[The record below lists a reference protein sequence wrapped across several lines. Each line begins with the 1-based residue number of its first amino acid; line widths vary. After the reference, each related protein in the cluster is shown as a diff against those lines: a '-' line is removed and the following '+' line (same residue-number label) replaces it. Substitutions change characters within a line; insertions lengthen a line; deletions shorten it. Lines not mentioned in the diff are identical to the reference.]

1 MVVLSCS
8 VMSHS
13 LRPHRLQSTRLLCP
27 WNSPGKNTGVG
38 SHSLLQGGLRNP
50 RIKPRR
56 IAGGFFTAELPGSPG
71 LDSLQLTQCFLTIF
85 STSSLHIHI
94 SMICLL
100 FWFHVNSPSIVFQL
114 QDFFGRGTAQFHS
127 CITTWH
133 KSYSSSF
140 RKINLYRLPS
150 DSEISSN
157 LHDVLVKKIQRWW
170 IHVDIWQNQY
180 NIVKLKN

>member
-1 MVVLSCS
+1 MRTTSLIKKVKDEGEEKMKTECYLKKLKKESSNNSKKAYTLCLLGIFLCILQALMVVLSCS

-85 STSSLHIHI
+85 STSSLHIQI

-100 FWFHVNSPSIVFQL
+100 F
-114 QDFFGRGTAQFHS
+114 
-127 CITTWH
+127 
-133 KSYSSSF
+133 
-140 RKINLYRLPS
+140 
-150 DSEISSN
+150 
-157 LHDVLVKKIQRWW
+157 
-170 IHVDIWQNQY
+170 
-180 NIVKLKN
+180 